1 MNSSEENKSSPQES
15 VLSSEEAE
23 ILLPIFREEIR
34 VLKEAELANKAKKKD
49 SPVNLLSVD
58 VDELTVPDMEM
69 WEAVK
74 NYSVVKVSA
83 EVFEKYRAAARE
95 SGNRSRADFAGFM
108 ANKFTA
114 AMAWGN
120 IHGLY
125 E

>member
-1 MNSSEENKSSPQES
+1 M
-15 VLSSEEAE
+15 
-23 ILLPIFREEIR
+23 
-34 VLKEAELANKAKKKD
+34 D
-49 SPVNLLSVD
+49 VN
-58 VDELTVPDMEM
+58 VDELTVEAMNM

-74 NYSVVKVSA
+74 NYSTVKVPT

>member
-1 MNSSEENKSSPQES
+1 MN
-15 VLSSEEAE
+15 
-23 ILLPIFREEIR
+23 
-34 VLKEAELANKAKKKD
+34 
-49 SPVNLLSVD
+49 
-58 VDELTVPDMEM
+58 M

-74 NYSVVKVSA
+74 NYSTVKVPT

-95 SGNRSRADFAGFM
+95 SGNKSRADFAGFM

-114 AMAWGN
+114 AMAWGD